1 MALVKVFNLKK
12 QEVGEVDLAD
22 SVFKTEVSS
31 AVIHQAIVTQ
41 LAGRR
46 RGTASTKTKAE
57 VRGGGKKPFRQKGTG
72 NARQGSSRS
81 PLMPGG
87 GESFGP
93 RPRSYFKTF
102 PKKMAQ
108 AALRS
113 ALSDKFGSD
122 RLVVI
127 DDFKVGAKT
136 KEVAA
141 VLDTFQFGKAL
152 LVDGNNKNLE
162 LASRNLATHKFLP
175 TEGVNVFDV
184 VNYEWLMISKSA
196 AQALSDR
203 LSGAKKAKS
212 KPAKSSKA
220 KAKKSSAEAK
230 A

>member
-113 ALSDKFGSD
+113 ALSDKLGSD
-122 RLVVI
+122 RLLVI
-127 DDFKVGAKT
+127 DDFKIGAKT

-141 VLDTFQFGKAL
+141 VLNTFQLGKAL
-152 LVDGNNKNLE
+152 LVDGDNKNLE
-162 LASRNLATHKFLP
+162 FASRNLATHKFLR

-184 VNYEWLMISKSA
+184 VNYEWLVISKNA
-196 AQALSDR
+196 AQSLSDR
-203 LSGAKKAKS
+203 LSAEKKAKS
-212 KPAKSSKA
+212 RPAKTSKA

>member
-1 MALVKVFNLKK
+1 MAIAKVYNLKK

-22 SVFKTEVSS
+22 SVFKTDVSS

-57 VRGGGKKPFRQKGTG
+57 VRGGGRKPFRQKGTG
-72 NARQGSSRS
+72 NARQGSTRS
-81 PLMPGG
+81 PLSPGG

-93 RPRSYFKTF
+93 KPRSYFKTF

-122 RLVVI
+122 RLIVI
-127 DDFKVGAKT
+127 DDFKIKAKT
-136 KEVAA
+136 KEVAE
-141 VLDTFQFGKAL
+141 VLNTFSLGKAL
-152 LVDGNNKNLE
+152 LVDGDNKGLE
-162 LASRNLATHKFLP
+162 LASRNLRTHKFLR

-184 VNYEWLMISKSA
+184 VNYEWLVISKKA
-196 AQALSDR
+196 AETLSER
-203 LSGAKKAKS
+203 LTGEKKAKTKPAKATKAKS
-212 KPAKSSKA
+212 KAK
-220 KAKKSSAEAK
+220 SAEAK